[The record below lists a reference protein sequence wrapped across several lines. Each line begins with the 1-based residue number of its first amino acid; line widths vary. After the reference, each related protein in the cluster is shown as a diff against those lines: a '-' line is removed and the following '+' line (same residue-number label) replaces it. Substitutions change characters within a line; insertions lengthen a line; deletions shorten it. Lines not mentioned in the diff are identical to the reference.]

1 MTAVHPDQQA
11 EQAYLDTAY
20 RCLDQGHA
28 LAERNIA
35 QHQAGDLAA
44 HRAMHRAL
52 AILKDAKG
60 QGQLIH
66 GRLDRLGEEPLYV
79 GRRVVFNED
88 RDVLVVGW
96 HAPAAHAFY
105 EATPDEPGPVQL
117 KRTFLE
123 EERRLV
129 QLVDEIVR
137 GSASAVTN
145 LPPGDDLVSD
155 ALLAELDRSR
165 DGAMRDVVATI
176 QAEQY
181 RIIRAPRDGVLVV
194 QGGPGTG
201 KTVIGLHRAAWLAL
215 NDEELR
221 RQGLLIVSPNAALL
235 SYTSGVLPTLGV
247 GDLYQTDVA
256 GLYLGEATVQGVD
269 DPLAARVKGS
279 ERMAEVLRRAL
290 AARIGWTGEDLT
302 LTIGPMR
309 VVVARTDVEALLEDV
324 RSRPLSHAD
333 GRVMVRERLSR
344 LAFMAYR
351 ESSVAAGRLVA
362 ANEVAIRRLAAFTNA
377 VDRMW
382 PTFTPEEFLRTLY
395 GTQSLLVAATD
406 GVLTAEE
413 RASLFRPQAGAIG
426 EEPWTAADL
435 LCLDE
440 LAGMFNG
447 DDTRYAHVVV
457 DEAQDL
463 TPMQARALARRCPS
477 GSFTILGDLAQATG
491 PFIRDRWEEL
501 TQHLGGPDAAP
512 TSVENLRFC
521 YRVPGSALE
530 LAAGQLPLISPDL
543 QAPTAVRPGRVA
555 PVATWAAEEEL
566 LEQALLAART
576 AVEAGA
582 TTGLIV
588 PDGLYDELVRVAE
601 SSGGGVGDGRSGD
614 FSAALS
620 VVPATLSKGLEF
632 DAVVVAAPE
641 RIVADHEH
649 GRRLLYIALTRCTQE
664 LRLVHSG
671 ELPEGLQHLD
681 LRAGDVPQDVYPA
694 SLAELEEWNVEP
706 VSGSTDDLTALV
718 QRLSDEDRQMVHDL
732 VVRLLRTAPAVEGP
746 SPAGSEEA

>member
-1 MTAVHPDQQA
+1 MQVHAEQEA
-11 EQAYLDTAY
+11 EQAYLDEAY

-28 LAERNIA
+28 LAERHVA

-44 HRAMHRAL
+44 HRAMRRAL

-66 GRLDRLGEEPLYV
+66 GRLDRPGEDPLYV
-79 GRRVVFNED
+79 GRRVVFDED

-96 HAPAAHAFY
+96 HAPAAEAFY
-105 EATPDEPGPVQL
+105 AATPDEPGTAQL
-117 KRTFLE
+117 KRTFVE

-129 QLVDEIVR
+129 RLIDEIVR
-137 GSASAVTN
+137 GGAGAATAV
-145 LPPGDDLVSD
+145 PSGDAVVSD

-247 GDLYQTDVA
+247 ADLYQTDVA
-256 GLYLGEATVQGVD
+256 GLYLGEAAERGVD
-269 DPLAARVKGS
+269 EPLAARVKGS

-290 AARIGWTGEDLT
+290 AARIGWTGQDLV
-302 LTIGPMR
+302 LSVGPMR
-309 VVVARTDVEALLEDV
+309 VVVPRAEVEALLDDV
-324 RSRPLSHAD
+324 RRRRLSHAD
-333 GRVMVRERLSR
+333 GRVMVRERLSA
-344 LAFMAYR
+344 LAFAAYQR
-351 ESSVAAGRLVA
+351 YSSDAGRLVA
-362 ANEVAIRRLAAFTNA
+362 VNEVAIRRLAAFTNA

-382 PTFTPEEFLRTLY
+382 PTFTPEEFLRTLF
-395 GTQSLLVAATD
+395 GTQSLLVAAAE

-413 RASLFRPQAGAIG
+413 RASLFRPPTASIG

-435 LCLDE
+435 FCLDE
-440 LAGMFNG
+440 LAGMFDG

-477 GSFTILGDLAQATG
+477 GSFTVLGDLAQATG
-491 PFIRDRWEEL
+491 SFIRDRWEEL
-501 TQHLGGPDAAP
+501 TRHLGGAAAP
-512 TSVENLRFC
+512 VEASVETLRFC
-521 YRVPGSALE
+521 YRVPGSALD
-530 LAAGQLPLISPDL
+530 LAARQLPLISPDL
-543 QAPTAVRPGRVA
+543 RAPTAVRPGRLE
-555 PVATWAAEEEL
+555 PVATWAEEGEL

-582 TTGLIV
+582 TTGLLV
-588 PDGLYDELVRVAE
+588 PDALYDELMDVAAR
-601 SSGGGVGDGRSGD
+601 SGGGVGDGRSGD
-614 FSAALS
+614 FSADLS
-620 VVPATLSKGLEF
+620 AVPVTLSKGLEF

-641 RIVADHEH
+641 RVVADHEH

-671 ELPEGLQHLD
+671 DLPEGLQHLD
-681 LRAGDVPQDVYPA
+681 LRARDVVPEAGPIATTEEAPEGPVVVPA
-694 SLAELEEWNVEP
+694 
-706 VSGSTDDLTALV
+706 DDLVALV
-718 QRLSDEDRQMVHDL
+718 GRLSDEDRQLVHDL
-732 VVRLLRTAPAVEGP
+732 VLRLLRNAPGPGAQAAVSG
-746 SPAGSEEA
+746 EEA